1 MSDFLSRITRP
12 DVQQFIV
19 NEELTDVRAMVLR
32 HKEILGLPSSWIA
45 TQINGRRKAKDKL
58 PLWYK
63 TPGIVYPP
71 ALNLEQCSSE
81 ATARYKQLLV
91 KGHSCVDLTA
101 GFGVD
106 SLFLSQVFSENSSV
120 EPDAALLAITQ
131 HNLHLLGAK
140 NILFHVKTAEAFIH
154 SSAENYDLLYTDPS
168 RRSHSQKII
177 RLIDSFPDVVAL
189 NATLI
194 KKAQEVIIK
203 ASPLLDLKQA
213 YRELPSIDQ
222 FIVLA
227 HENECKEVLLVLR
240 QQRENDEPVIHA
252 VNLDKAGIPSSLIF
266 NWTSEKSADVAH
278 GEPRKYIYEPNA
290 AVLKAGAFKYVGQ
303 LHGLMKLAPD
313 SHLYTSDKTHQDFPG
328 RAFEVVEIVAVGR
341 ELQKRFDQGQANIIV
356 RNFPQ
361 TVEQIKKIT
370 GLTEGGTEYLICT
383 RSAKPIAL
391 IARRLI

>member
-19 NEELTDVRAMVLR
+19 DEELTDVQAMVLR
-32 HKEILGLPSSWIA
+32 HQEILGLPSSWIA
-45 TQINGRRKAKDKL
+45 TQINGRRKAKNKL
-58 PLWYK
+58 PLWYR
-63 TPGIVYPP
+63 TRGVVYPP

-81 ATARYKQLLV
+81 ATARFKQSLV
-91 KGHSCVDLTA
+91 NGHSGVDLTT

-106 SLFLSQVFSENSSV
+106 SLFLSQAFSTFRSV
-120 EPDAALLAITQ
+120 EPDASLSIVTQ
-131 HNLHLLGAK
+131 HNLQVLGA
-140 NILFHVKTAEAFIH
+140 NNVQFHVKTAEAFLH
-154 SSAENYDLLYTDPS
+154 SSLEGYDFLYVDPS
-168 RRSHSQKII
+168 RRSHSQKIS
-177 RLIDSFPDVVAL
+177 RLTDSFPDVVEL
-189 NATLI
+189 KTSLI
-194 KKAQEVIIK
+194 KKASQVIIK

-240 QQRENDEPVIHA
+240 QLPENTEPVIHA
-252 VNLDKAGIPSSLIF
+252 VTLDKNGAARSLVF
-266 NWTSEKSADVAH
+266 TWTSEKSADVVL
-278 GEPRKYIYEPNA
+278 GEPRKYIYEPHA

-303 LHGLMKLAPD
+303 LHGLIKLAPD
-313 SHLYTSDKTHQDFPG
+313 SHLYTSEKIQDDFPG
-328 RAFEVVEIVAVGR
+328 RVFEITETVAIGR
-341 ELQKRFDQGQANIIV
+341 DLKKRFDQGQANIIV

-361 TVEQIKKIT
+361 TVEQVKKRT

-383 RSAKPIAL
+383 RAPRPIAL